1 MTTKRRNTT
10 RAEALA
16 ALESRIE
23 QLRLRLEHA
32 KLAEDQQRIESVAK
46 KLALAIGRIRRLRR
60 KLR

>member
-1 MTTKRRNTT
+1 MATKRRNPHTD
-10 RAEALA
+10 ALA
-16 ALESRIE
+16 ALELRIE

-46 KLALAIGRIRRLRR
+46 KLALAIGRMARLRR